1 MKVSSRKLALV
12 LVAVSI
18 IGGVFVDNAL
28 NKSDYNIINTSVL
41 SVLKATYEDLAPSE
55 PDLSIVNIVLNK
67 ESDPTPDFNYYKYK
81 ASIVVKNNGGRL
93 INARVLLHGDGTQKN
108 VSVRNTDYGF
118 SLAKNAT
125 YIIKDYEVIFDGN
138 YNGGD
143 IPIYLDIADRAD
155 TDKTNNV
162 FVAKIFEGPGKIK
175 DIFISDISP
184 DGKIELNFNDNKY
197 VVKKH
202 NFELLRKDNVLLSG
216 SDEKYFEN
224 TSFAKPVGYHVYE
237 NSAKNLETDFTKD
250 GRSEENSHYV
260 KFSEHPYGATNNH
273 YVFVKALN
281 PDNGYFAVSDV
292 VAVGPQKEMNRAEFV
307 KAFVDYLKIPFSEN
321 ELLYYTDVSPDG
333 WYTPYV
339 QTVYNLGLLN
349 TSSISFSPE
358 KKITRGDV
366 LKIVM
371 DYFEADLTQSTE
383 KHFKDVDENSPV
395 YPYVQS
401 FLAEGKA
408 GGLGVKFSPD
418 LPATQDFVKNILDEY
433 RKNN

>member
-1 MKVSSRKLALV
+1 MKVSSKKLAV
-12 LVAVSI
+12 VFIAISI
-18 IGGVFVDNAL
+18 VGGVFVNKAL
-28 NKSDYNIINTSVL
+28 DKGNYDIINTSIL
-41 SVLKATYEDLAPSE
+41 GILQATYEDIAPSA
-55 PDLSIVNIVLNK
+55 PDLAILNVVLNK
-67 ESDPTPDFNYYKYK
+67 KSDPTDDFNYYKYN

-93 INARVLLHGDGTQKN
+93 INARVLLHGDGNQKT
-108 VSVRNTDYGF
+108 VAVRNTDYGF
-118 SLAKNAT
+118 SLAKDAT

-143 IPIYLDIADRAD
+143 LPIYVDIADSSD

-162 FVAKIFEGPGKIK
+162 FVSKIFEGPAKIK

-184 DGKIELNFNDNKY
+184 DGKVELNFNDNKY
-197 VVKKH
+197 IVKNH
-202 NFELLRKDNVLLSG
+202 NFELFRKDEKAVLNG
-216 SDEKYFEN
+216 EAKYFEN
-224 TSFAKPVGYHVYE
+224 TSFSTPLGYNVYE
-237 NSAKNLETDFTKD
+237 SSKENLEINFDKD
-250 GRSEENSHYV
+250 ERTEANSHYV

-273 YVFVKALN
+273 YVFVKAIN
-281 PDNGYFAVSDV
+281 PDNGYFGVSDIV
-292 VAVGPQKEMNRAEFV
+292 EVGPQKEMNRADFV
-307 KAFVDYLKIPFSEN
+307 KAFVDYLKIPLSQN
-321 ELLYYTDVSPDG
+321 ELLYYTDISPDQ

-349 TSSISFSPE
+349 TSALSFSPE

-383 KHFKDVDENSPV
+383 KHFKDVDGNSPI

-401 FLAEGKA
+401 FLADSKA
-408 GGLGVKFSPD
+408 LGLGLNFSPD
-418 LPATQDFVKNILDEY
+418 LPATQGFVKNIIDAY

>member
-1 MKVSSRKLALV
+1 MKVSSKKLAFV
-12 LVAVSI
+12 LIAVSVV
-18 IGGVFVDNAL
+18 GGIFVNKAL
-28 NKSDYNIINTSVL
+28 HKSDYNIINTSVL
-41 SVLKATYEDLAPSE
+41 SVLKATYEDFAPSA

-67 ESDPTPDFNYYKYK
+67 ESEPTEDFNYYKYK

-93 INARVLLHGDGTQKN
+93 INARVILHGDGNQKN
-108 VSVRNTDYGF
+108 VAVRNTDYGF
-118 SLAKNAT
+118 SLAKDGT

-143 IPIYLDIADRAD
+143 VPIYLDIADKTDA
-155 TDKTNNV
+155 DKTNNV
-162 FVAKIFEGPGKIK
+162 FISKIFEGPGKIK
-175 DIFISDISP
+175 DIFISDISS

-202 NFELLRKDNVLLSG
+202 NFELLRKDNVLLESG
-216 SDEKYFEN
+216 DGKYFEN
-224 TSFAKPVGYHVYE
+224 TSFSTPIGYYVYE
-237 NSAKNLETDFTKD
+237 NSAKNLETDFARD

-260 KFSEHPYGATNNH
+260 KFSEHPYGSTNNH
-273 YVFVKALN
+273 YVFVKATN
-281 PDNGYFAVSDV
+281 PENGYYAVTDV
-292 VAVGPQKEMNRAEFV
+292 VELGPQKEMNRAEFM
-307 KAFVDYLKIPFSEN
+307 KAFVDYLKITLSVN
-321 ELLYYTDVSPDG
+321 EVLSYTDVSPDQ
-333 WYTPYV
+333 WYAPYV

-349 TSSISFSPE
+349 TSALSFSPE

-366 LKIVM
+366 LKMVM

-383 KHFKDVDENSPV
+383 KHFKDVDDNSPV

-408 GGLGVKFSPD
+408 DGLGVNFSPD
-418 LPATQDFVKNILDEY
+418 LPATQDFVKNIIDEY